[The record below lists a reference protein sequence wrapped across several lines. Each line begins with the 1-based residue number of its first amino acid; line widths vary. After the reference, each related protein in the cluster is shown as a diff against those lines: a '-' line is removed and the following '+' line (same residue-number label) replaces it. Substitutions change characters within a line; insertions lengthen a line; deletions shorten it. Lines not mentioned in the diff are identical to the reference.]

1 MGHLRIEFIE
11 DEIDINMDLT
21 EVELIQTIGSI
32 ADALKPKMSIIQ
44 QAAIVG
50 TFARVMFKEEAA
62 VMLEHIKR
70 VTLNADKDGV

>member
-21 EVELIQTIGSI
+21 EVELITAVGSI
-32 ADALKPKMSIIQ
+32 ADAIKPRMSIAQ

-62 VMLEHIKR
+62 LMLDHIKKA
-70 VTLNADKDGV
+70 TLNAD